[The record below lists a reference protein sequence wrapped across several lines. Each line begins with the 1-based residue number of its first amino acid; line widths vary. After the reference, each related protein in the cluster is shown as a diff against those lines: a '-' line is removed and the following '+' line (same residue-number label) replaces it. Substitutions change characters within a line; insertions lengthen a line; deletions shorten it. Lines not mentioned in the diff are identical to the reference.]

1 MGLADLIPVEARTA
15 GLSDVE
21 LANAQEAAGELFPPD
36 LCELLAE
43 TLPVGRQF
51 PDWRSRPRE
60 AMDWFRTNLIEGI
73 HFDVLEN
80 GSPECRCPALC
91 PSETLAQASER
102 SRTLLQPLLDPLGSD
117 VHERQR

>member
-21 LANAQEAAGELFPPD
+21 LASAQEAAGEMFPPD
-36 LCELLAE
+36 LCELLTE

-51 PDWRSRPRE
+51 PDWRSHPRE
-60 AMDWFRTNLIEGI
+60 AMDGFRANLIEGI

-80 GSPECRCPALC
+80 GFW
-91 PSETLAQASER
+91 PSGWGS
-102 SRTLLQPLLDPLGSD
+102 SRPTRPTPVKSLRDT
-117 VHERQR
+117 